1 MTYEELWGS
10 CRGATDEQTC
20 AARLLVQRAR
30 SMYAHQMA
38 TESVI
43 ESSTYLGYVLGVVET
58 LQRLG
63 IINSV
68 ADAMDAMR
76 DGAQPIVDDIMKA
89 VTEGAKEASK

>member
-30 SMYAHQMA
+30 SMYAHQMM

-43 ESSTYLGYVLGVVET
+43 DSATHLGYVLGVVET
-58 LQRLG
+58 LQKLG
-63 IINSV
+63 IIDSV
-68 ADAMDAMR
+68 AGAMDAIR
-76 DGAQPIVDDIMKA
+76 DGAQPIVDDIMAA
-89 VTEGAKEASK
+89 VVDGTKENTK